1 MAKEIG
7 CDPLNVLIASTH
19 DHSASPTA
27 AADSGEAGKKALAD
41 ARKKITD
48 GYTQACLAAYRNLR
62 PAEMAAATAW
72 LKEPVGV
79 NRRMHCANGGVMPDW
94 GGGRG
99 GSRRELLRH
108 GPGQQED

>member
-1 MAKEIG
+1 M
-7 CDPLNVLIASTH
+7 NVLIASTH
-19 DHSASPTA
+19 NHSSSPA
-27 AADSGEAGKKALAD
+27 AAANSGDAGQKALAD

-79 NRRMHCANGGVMPDW
+79 NRRMQFANGGVMPAW

-99 GSRRELLRH
+99 GPRRELLRH
-108 GPGQQED
+108 GPGQHEN